1 MLLLLLSFLITL
13 TILRGLTFGPLSEA
27 IVVARTEDREPM
39 RLFMKERF
47 TGSIKVDFHWL
58 EERCGTADALREI
71 KDKIKVRRTREDY
84 RIGLDW
90 IG

>member
-1 MLLLLLSFLITL
+1 
-13 TILRGLTFGPLSEA
+13 
-27 IVVARTEDREPM
+27 M

>member
-1 MLLLLLSFLITL
+1 
-13 TILRGLTFGPLSEA
+13 
-27 IVVARTEDREPM
+27 M

-71 KDKIKVRRTREDY
+71 KDKIKVRTREDW
-84 RIGLDW
+84 IGLDW